1 MAVVPTSKPR
11 CMLASRLLQYH
22 RYPAR
27 LPSPAPELSSPQRRV
42 LLITLLFPYALSY
55 SSLLPSPGLF
65 GFLLCLHCHP
75 LILSFFL
82 CRVCV
87 CVPVS
92 LMTRS
97 ATFSLP
103 DTSGCS
109 LSLTY
114 SKNLPL
120 SRATGGHVVSLY
132 SALPFGH
139 VAVCAA
145 AHVAV
150 CAALGGWRC
159 WALPW
164 S

>member
-1 MAVVPTSKPR
+1 
-11 CMLASRLLQYH
+11 MLSL
-22 RYPAR
+22 
-27 LPSPAPELSSPQRRV
+27 
-42 LLITLLFPYALSY
+42 TLLFCP
-55 SSLLPSPGLF
+55 LLVCLDFSFAYTVILLYCPSF
-65 GFLLCLHCHP
+65 YVVC
-75 LILSFFL
+75 
-82 CRVCV
+82 VCV

-159 WALPW
+159 WALSW